1 MLPLL
6 HADSPNNLM
15 GDDGKAEFALLETYT
30 NKIQCILQ
38 DMSEEQACTP
48 TSIVDAGETV

>member
-30 NKIQCILQ
+30 NKIQRILQ
-38 DMSEEQACTP
+38 DMSEEQACAP